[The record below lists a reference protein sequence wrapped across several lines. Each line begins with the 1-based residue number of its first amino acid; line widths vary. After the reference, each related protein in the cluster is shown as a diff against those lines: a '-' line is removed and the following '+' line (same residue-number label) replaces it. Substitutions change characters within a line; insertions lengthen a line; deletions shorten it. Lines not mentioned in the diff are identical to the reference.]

1 MIKEEYKDLPDTEF
15 VPLKEGIDPVF
26 WGKYKINKLGEII
39 SISTNTHKKF
49 VDNGLDYPWVTLYS
63 EKNQTIRFVH
73 TLVAKTFISP
83 EEGKPV
89 VDHIDRN
96 IKNYS
101 VYNLRYLSQK
111 ENNFNRNKSTRK
123 TLYYYSFDDNKNKV
137 GVYLVSEFSRKEQ
150 LKISESIRKNT
161 KYKGLLWKRIDIEV
175 ESFLKKL
182 KLSENDL
189 VFKEWPRDKNLLVCK
204 EGIIKRKNT
213 GILFLGTVDN
223 KGYRYVGSKY
233 KSHVKVHR
241 IVFETFSNIE
251 LNDTDYIDHINTDRQ
266 DNRFINLRKSN
277 PKDNSNNVI
286 TIEKKSKPVVQFDLQ
301 GNIIKEYPSVKQAGI
316 ELGKGRDQIT
326 SCCTG
331 HRNSYGGYKWMYKKD
346 YLKQQNEINNSIKE

>member
-26 WGKYKINKLGEII
+26 WGKYKINKLGEIV
-39 SISTNTHKKF
+39 SITTNTYKKF
-49 VDNGLDYPWVTLYS
+49 VDNNGLDYPWVILYS

-73 TLVAKTFISP
+73 TLVAKTFIIP

-89 VDHIDRN
+89 IDHIDRN

-111 ENNFNRNKSTRK
+111 ENNFNRDRSTRK
-123 TLYYYSFDDNKNKV
+123 TLYYYSFDDNKNRV

-161 KYKGLLWKRIDIEV
+161 KYKGLFWKRIDIEV

-182 KLSENDL
+182 KLSEDEL

-204 EGIIKRKNT
+204 EGIVKRKNT

-233 KSHVKVHR
+233 KAHVRVHR

-266 DNRFINLRKSN
+266 DNRFINLKKSN
-277 PKDNSNNVI
+277 SKDNSNNI
-286 TIEKKSKPVVQFDLQ
+286 LTIEKKNKSVLQFDLR
-301 GNIIKEYPSVKQAGI
+301 GNIIKEYPSAKIASATLGI
-316 ELGKGRDQIT
+316 SNKISMCCSGKRKT
-326 SCCTG
+326 C
-331 HRNSYGGYKWMYKKD
+331 GGYKWMYKED
-346 YLKQQNEINNSIKE
+346 YLKLKENETNSNLS